1 MDTEGT
7 KATGAIRGR
16 AGGPL
21 GGSSLSL
28 QQKTK
33 LGLLLSGGIRNV
45 VYSQG
50 PLRKEK
56 APFLCKKIDCKDM
69 THRTARTFSRQHVS
83 CLPYKQPCNFSGKGS
98 QEYCLLS

>member
-1 MDTEGT
+1 MDAEGT

-21 GGSSLSL
+21 GGSSPSL

-50 PLRKEK
+50 PLRKEGLLL
-56 APFLCKKIDCKDM
+56 FLCKK
-69 THRTARTFSRQHVS
+69 TVRT
-83 CLPYKQPCNFSGKGS
+83 
-98 QEYCLLS
+98 